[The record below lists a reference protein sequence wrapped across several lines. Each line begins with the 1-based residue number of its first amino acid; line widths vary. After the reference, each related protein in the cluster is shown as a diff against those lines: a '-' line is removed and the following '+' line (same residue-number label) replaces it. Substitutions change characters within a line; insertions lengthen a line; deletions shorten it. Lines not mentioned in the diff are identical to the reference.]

1 VLKKQTIFL
10 ALFIFSLSLFI
21 QGCDQ
26 SKAKNTKQG
35 SNQAQN
41 QSSAQASVKS
51 NADSAPEIS
60 AAKWFNT
67 DSFSLAANSDKI
79 VVVEFWA
86 TWCPPC
92 RQSIPHLKELSENY
106 KDKNVVFVSLSNEPA
121 STIESFMKKVEMPWI
136 IGAGSNAGKDYKVS
150 GIPTAFI
157 VKNNQIVWNGHPMA
171 GLDQALEKVVNQ
183 EG

>member
-1 VLKKQTIFL
+1 MLKKQTIFL

-26 SKAKNTKQG
+26 SSSKNSSKD
-35 SNQAQN
+35 SSQAASEK
-41 QSSAQASVKS
+41 SSQASVKS
-51 NADSAPEIS
+51 DGKAAPEIS

-67 DSFSLAANSDKI
+67 ESFSLANNSDKI

-106 KDKNVVFVSLSNEPA
+106 KDKNVVFVSL
-121 STIESFMKKVEMPWI
+121 KKR
-136 IGAGSNAGKDYKVS
+136 N
-150 GIPTAFI
+150 
-157 VKNNQIVWNGHPMA
+157 
-171 GLDQALEKVVNQ
+171 
-183 EG
+183 